1 MTGTS
6 RGTDARRTKARKTS
20 ARKRKGTRTK
30 LDESKLKKFL
40 DGRLIYAISHVVRA
54 HVLAV
59 LNEKIASPN
68 ELANEIGVDVNYIS
82 YHFEKLEEIEF
93 IELVRTEPRRGF
105 DEHFYR
111 ATETFFLDNGDVE
124 KLPQSLSVGMST
136 YWLRSIMADAIKALE
151 AGTFDARRNR
161 HVSWSS
167 LLLDEQGWG
176 EANTTLDEA
185 LDQILEIQQK
195 SARRMSKSGEQAI
208 PVTVGITGFEMPGRG
223 NPS

>member
-111 ATETFFLDNGDVE
+111 AKETIFLSSGE
-124 KLPQSLSVGMST
+124 IEQLPLSFRVGTSS
-136 YWLRSIMADAIKALE
+136 YWLKSIMVDAISALE
-151 AGTFDARRNR
+151 AGTFDARNDR
-161 HVSWSS
+161 HLSWTP
-167 LLLDEQGWG
+167 LRVDERGWS
-176 EANTTLDEA
+176 EASRTLDEA
-185 LDQILEIQQK
+185 LNRLLEIQQE
-195 SARRMSKSGEQAI
+195 SAQRMAKLGEQAVPI
-208 PVTVGITGFEMPGRG
+208 TVGITAFEMPGKTQ
-223 NPS
+223 P